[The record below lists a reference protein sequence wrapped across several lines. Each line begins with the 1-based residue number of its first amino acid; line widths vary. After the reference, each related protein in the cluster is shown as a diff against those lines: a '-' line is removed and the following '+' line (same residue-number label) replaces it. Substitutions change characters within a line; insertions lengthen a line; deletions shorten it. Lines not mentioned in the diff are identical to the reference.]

1 MKSTLSIAIICLL
14 LSLLAVSCTEEEA
27 VPSCV
32 QVEVMGPDCS
42 NGWFI
47 LKVLEN
53 ETVNSQRSKEFV
65 GQLQSGFVTTDNL
78 PLELR
83 EAGLLLDLSLERNGD
98 YGPLCTA
105 IYMMYP
111 PVKVKQVCNS
121 KTAPR

>member
-1 MKSTLSIAIICLL
+1 MRSTLCIAILCLL

-32 QVEVMGPDCS
+32 QVEVMGPDCES
-42 NGWFI
+42 GWFV
-47 LKVLEN
+47 LKVIEN
-53 ETVNSQRSKEFV
+53 ETAPGQRSKEYV

-83 EAGLLLDLSLERNGD
+83 KAGLLLDLSLERNSD

-105 IYMMYP
+105 MYMMYP
-111 PVKVKQVCNS
+111 PVKVKQVCDSN
-121 KTAPR
+121 TAVS

>member
-32 QVEVMGPDCS
+32 QVEVMGPDCE
-42 NGWFI
+42 NGWFV

-53 ETVNSQRSKEFV
+53 ETVTGQRSKEYV

-83 EAGLLLDLSLERNGD
+83 EAGLLLDLSLERNSD
-98 YGPLCTA
+98 YGPRCTA
-105 IYMMYP
+105 MYMMYP
-111 PVKVKQVCNS
+111 PVKVKQVCDSNT
-121 KTAPR
+121 TAR

>member
-1 MKSTLSIAIICLL
+1 MKSTLCIAILCLL

-32 QVEVMGPDCS
+32 QVEVIGPDCAG
-42 NGWFI
+42 GWVV
-47 LKVLEN
+47 LKVLGD
-53 ETVNSQRSKEFV
+53 ETAPGQRSKEYV

-83 EAGLLLDLSLERNGD
+83 KAGLLLHLSLERNGD
-98 YGPLCTA
+98 YGPFCAA

-111 PVKVKQVCNS
+111 PVRVKQVCPAN
-121 KTAPR
+121 TVGH